1 MPPEQNSAYK
11 IVLWRLEQDAQGY
24 PPASVEGL
32 WAKPTATGY
41 QVDSIPFYA
50 YGIAPGDTICIRED
64 GEQSWF
70 EALLQSGG
78 ASVFRVLVKA
88 AGDLE
93 QVRIALEDFGCP
105 CEVEKAVR
113 MLAVEV
119 PPARSL
125 DTLLYYLLTQREA
138 GLLDFEEGVLR
149 HAIPEEF
156 R

>member
-1 MPPEQNSAYK
+1 MPCDYK
-11 IVLWRLEQDAQGY
+11 IVLWRLQQDAQGY

-32 WAKPTATGY
+32 WARRSESGY

-50 YGIAPGDTICIRED
+50 YGIAPGDTISITEED
-64 GEQSWF
+64 DQAWF
-70 EALLQSGG
+70 EAVQHSGG
-78 ASVFRVLVKA
+78 ASVFRIRVKA
-88 AGDLE
+88 TAELE
-93 QVRIALEDFGCP
+93 QVRAALEEFGCP
-105 CEVEKAVR
+105 CQAEPAVK

-119 PPARSL
+119 PPSRTL

-138 GLLDFEEGVLR
+138 GTLDFEEGVLR

>member
-1 MPPEQNSAYK
+1 MPCDYK

-32 WAKPTATGY
+32 WAKRTATGF
-41 QVDSIPFYA
+41 QVASIPFYA
-50 YGIAPGDTICIRED
+50 YGIAPGDTISIRED
-64 GEQSWF
+64 GEQTWF
-70 EALLQSGG
+70 EALQHNGG
-78 ASVFRVLVKA
+78 ASVFRVRVKA
-88 AGDLE
+88 LGDLE
-93 QVRIALEDFGCP
+93 QVRAALEEFGCP
-105 CEVEKAVR
+105 SEVEKAVR

-119 PPARSL
+119 PPTRAL

-138 GLLDFEEGVLR
+138 GALDFEEGVLR

>member
-1 MPPEQNSAYK
+1 MPPEQTPAYK

-32 WAKPTATGY
+32 WAKPTAVGY
-41 QVDSIPFYA
+41 QVESIPFYA
-50 YGIAPGDTICIRED
+50 YGIAPGDTVSIRED

-70 EALLQSGG
+70 EALQQSGG
-78 ASVFRVLVKA
+78 ASVFRILVKA

-93 QVRIALEDFGCP
+93 QVRAALADFGCP
-105 CEVEKAVR
+105 CEVEQAVK

-119 PPARSL
+119 PPARTL

-138 GLLDFEEGVLR
+138 GTLDFEEGVLR

>member
-1 MPPEQNSAYK
+1 MPPEQTPAYK

-32 WAKPTATGY
+32 WGKPTAAGY

-50 YGIAPGDTICIRED
+50 YGIAPGDTISIRED

-70 EALLQSGG
+70 EALQQSGG
-78 ASVFRVLVKA
+78 ASVFRILVKA

-93 QVRIALEDFGCP
+93 QVRAALADFGCP
-105 CEVEKAVR
+105 CEVEQAVK

-119 PPARSL
+119 PPTRTL

-138 GLLDFEEGVLR
+138 GTLDFEEGVLR

>member
-1 MPPEQNSAYK
+1 MSDTYK
-11 IVLWRLEQDAQGY
+11 KVLFRLEQDEHGY

-32 WAKPTATGY
+32 WTQAVAGGHR
-41 QVDSIPFYA
+41 VDSIPFHV
-50 YGIAPGDTICIRED
+50 YGIAPGDIISIRHEGD
-64 GEQSWF
+64 QAWFDALQQS
-70 EALLQSGG
+70 AG
-78 ASVFRVLVKA
+78 ASVFRVVVKPPET
-88 AGDLE
+88 LE
-93 QVRIALEDFGCP
+93 QVHAALIEFGCT

-119 PPARSL
+119 PATRSA

-138 GLLDFEEGVLR
+138 GTLDFEEGVLR

>member
-1 MPPEQNSAYK
+1 MPPEQTAAYK
-11 IVLWRLEQDAQGY
+11 IVLWPLEQDAQGY

-32 WAKPTATGY
+32 WAKPTAAGY

-50 YGIAPGDTICIRED
+50 YGIAPGDTISIRED

-70 EALLQSGG
+70 EALQQSGG
-78 ASVFRVLVKA
+78 ASVFRILVKA

-93 QVRIALEDFGCP
+93 QVRAALADFGCP
-105 CEVEKAVR
+105 CEVEQAVK

-119 PPARSL
+119 PPARTL

-138 GLLDFEEGVLR
+138 GTLDFEEGVLR

>member
-1 MPPEQNSAYK
+1 MPPEQTPAYK

-32 WAKPTATGY
+32 WAKPTAAGY

-50 YGIAPGDTICIRED
+50 YGIAPGDTISIRED

-70 EALLQSGG
+70 EALQQSGG
-78 ASVFRVLVKA
+78 ASVFRIRVKA

-93 QVRIALEDFGCP
+93 QVRAALADFGCP
-105 CEVEKAVR
+105 CEVEQAVK

-119 PPARSL
+119 PPARTL

-138 GLLDFEEGVLR
+138 GTLDFEEGVLR
-149 HAIPEEF
+149 HAVPEEF

>member
-1 MPPEQNSAYK
+1 MPCEYK
-11 IVLWRLEQDAQGY
+11 IVLWRLEQDAHGY

-32 WAKPTATGY
+32 WAKRTATGY
-41 QVDSIPFYA
+41 QVDSLPFYA
-50 YGIAPGDTICIRED
+50 YGIAPGDIISTCED

-70 EALLQSGG
+70 ETLQQSGG
-78 ASVFRVLVKA
+78 ASVFRIRVKA
-88 AGDLE
+88 AADVE
-93 QVRIALEDFGCP
+93 QVRMALEEFGCP
-105 CEVEKAVR
+105 CYAEPAVR

-119 PPARSL
+119 PPTRAL

-138 GLLDFEEGVLR
+138 GTLDFEEGVLR

>member
-1 MPPEQNSAYK
+1 MDSTYK
-11 IVLWRLEQDAQGY
+11 KVLFRLAQDANGY

-32 WAKPTATGY
+32 WAKAVEGGY
-41 QVDSIPFYA
+41 AIDNIPFHV
-50 YGIAPGDTICIRED
+50 YGIAPGDVIVTREEA
-64 GEQSWF
+64 GETWF
-70 EALLQSGG
+70 AELRQSGG
-78 ASVFRVLVKA
+78 SSVFRIVVRPPETL
-88 AGDLE
+88 D
-93 QVRIALEDFGCP
+93 QVRAALQDFGCA
-105 CEVEKAVR
+105 CETEPAVK

-119 PPARSL
+119 PPQRSL

>member
-1 MPPEQNSAYK
+1 MPPEQTSAYK

-32 WAKPTATGY
+32 WAKRTDAGY

-50 YGIAPGDTICIRED
+50 YGIAPGDTISIRED

-70 EALLQSGG
+70 AALQHSGG
-78 ASVFRVLVKA
+78 ASVLRILVKA

-93 QVRIALEDFGCP
+93 QVRAALEDFGCP
-105 CEVEKAVR
+105 SQVEKAVR

-119 PPARSL
+119 PPTHTL

-138 GLLDFEEGVLR
+138 GTLDFEEGVLR
-149 HAIPEEF
+149 HTIPEEF

>member
-1 MPPEQNSAYK
+1 MPPEQTAAYK

-32 WAKPTATGY
+32 WAKPTAAGY

-50 YGIAPGDTICIRED
+50 YGIAPGDTISIRED

-70 EALLQSGG
+70 EALQQSGG
-78 ASVFRVLVKA
+78 ASVFRIRVKA

-93 QVRIALEDFGCP
+93 QVRAALEDFGCP
-105 CEVEKAVR
+105 CEVEQAVK

-119 PPARSL
+119 PPARTL

-138 GLLDFEEGVLR
+138 GTLDFEEGVLR

>member
-1 MPPEQNSAYK
+1 MSSDYK
-11 IVLWRLEQDAQGY
+11 IVLWRLEQDAHGY

-32 WAKPTATGY
+32 WAKRTATGY
-41 QVDSIPFYA
+41 QVDSIPFHA
-50 YGIAPGDTICIRED
+50 YGIAPGDIISTTEQ

-70 EALLQSGG
+70 EALQQSGG
-78 ASVFRVLVKA
+78 ASVFRIRVKA
-88 AGDLE
+88 CADLE
-93 QVRIALEDFGCP
+93 QLRAALEDSGCP
-105 CEVEKAVR
+105 CQAEPAVR

-119 PPARSL
+119 PPTRTL

-138 GLLDFEEGVLR
+138 GNLDFEEGVLR

>member
-1 MPPEQNSAYK
+1 MNDTVK
-11 IVLWRLEQDAQGY
+11 KVLFQLTQDETGY

-32 WAKPTATGY
+32 WAKPVEGGY
-41 QVDSIPFYA
+41 QVDNIPFYV
-50 YGIAPGDTICIRED
+50 YGIAPGDIIGTRDED
-64 GEQSWF
+64 GETWF
-70 EALLQSGG
+70 DTLRSSG
-78 ASVFRVLVKA
+78 ASSVFRVIVKPPETV
-88 AGDLE
+88 D
-93 QVRIALEDFGCP
+93 QVRAALLDFGCQ
-105 CEVEKAVR
+105 CETEQAVK

-119 PPARSL
+119 PPTRSL

>member
-1 MPPEQNSAYK
+1 MPPEQTAAYK

-32 WAKPTATGY
+32 WAKPTVSGY

-50 YGIAPGDTICIRED
+50 YGIAPGDTISIRED
-64 GEQSWF
+64 GEQCWF
-70 EALLQSGG
+70 ETLQRSGG

-88 AGDLE
+88 AGDLQ
-93 QVRIALEDFGCP
+93 QVHAALEDFGCR
-105 CEVEKAVR
+105 CEMEKAVK

-119 PPARSL
+119 PPTRTL

-138 GLLDFEEGVLR
+138 GTLDFEEGVLR

>member
-1 MPPEQNSAYK
+1 MPPEQTSAYK

-32 WAKPTATGY
+32 WAKRTDAGY

-50 YGIAPGDTICIRED
+50 YGIAPGDTISISED

-70 EALLQSGG
+70 AALQCSGG
-78 ASVFRVLVKA
+78 ASVFRILVKA

-93 QVRIALEDFGCP
+93 QVRAALEDFGCP
-105 CEVEKAVR
+105 SQVEKAVR

-119 PPARSL
+119 PPSRSL

-138 GLLDFEEGVLR
+138 GTLDFEEGVLR